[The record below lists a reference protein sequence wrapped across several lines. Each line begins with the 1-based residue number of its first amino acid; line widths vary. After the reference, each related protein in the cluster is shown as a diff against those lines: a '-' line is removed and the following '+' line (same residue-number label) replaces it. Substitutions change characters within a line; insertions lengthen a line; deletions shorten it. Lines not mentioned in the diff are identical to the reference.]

1 MNLFFSDKIP
11 NFAIVEVCLINKCIE
26 VTMTETNHVVLW
38 NRCLEIIKDN
48 VPERTFS
55 TWFAPIVPLKY
66 EDKTLIVQIPSQFF
80 YEILE
85 EKFVDLLRMT
95 LYKVIGQGTKLMYN
109 VKVDTTSIPP
119 QTVDLEASNRSIA
132 VIQKP
137 INNGNKAPSFLKA
150 PVVQDLD
157 PHLNPN
163 YNFENFIEGYSNKL
177 SRSVAETVAL
187 NPANSPFNPLF
198 IYGASGVGKTHLSNA
213 IGTKIKE
220 LYPEKRVLYVSAH
233 LFQVQYTDSVRNNT
247 TNDFINFYQS
257 IDVLIIDDIQEFA
270 GVTKTQNTFFHIFNH
285 LHQNRKQL
293 ILTSDR
299 APVLLQGMEERLLTR
314 FKWGMVAE
322 LEKPTVELR
331 RNILKNKI
339 HRDGLKFPPE
349 VIDYIAENVNESV
362 RDLEGIVIAI
372 MARSTIFNKEIDLE
386 LAQHI
391 VKGVVHN
398 ETKPITID
406 NILKVVCS
414 HFGLETS
421 AIHTKSRKREVVQAR
436 QIAMY
441 LAKNHTDF
449 STSKIGK
456 FIGNKDHATV
466 LHACKT
472 VKGQLEVDKG
482 FHAEVQEIESLLK
495 KGN

>member
-1 MNLFFSDKIP
+1 MSEQD
-11 NFAIVEVCLINKCIE
+11 
-26 VTMTETNHVVLW
+26 HVGLW
-38 NRCLEIIKDN
+38 NRCLEIIRDN
-48 VPERTFS
+48 VPEQTYK
-55 TWFAPIVPLKY
+55 TWFLPIIPLKY
-66 EDKTLIVQIPSQFF
+66 EDKTLVVQVPSQFF
-80 YEILE
+80 YEFLE
-85 EKFVDLLRMT
+85 DKFVDLLRKT
-95 LYKVIGQGTKLMYN
+95 LYKVIGEGTKLMYN
-109 VKVDTTSIPP
+109 VMVDKSSRPEKTVNYESAHRTIMPQKQTIDKAIP
-119 QTVDLEASNRSIA
+119 QI
-132 VIQKP
+132 
-137 INNGNKAPSFLKA
+137 
-150 PVVQDLD
+150 PVPDLD
-157 PHLNPN
+157 PHLNPE
-163 YNFENFIEGYSNKL
+163 YNFDTFIEGYSNKL
-177 SRSVAETVAL
+177 SRSVAEAVAL
-187 NPANSPFNPLF
+187 NPAKTIFNPLF
-198 IYGASGVGKTHLSNA
+198 LYGASGVGKTHLANA

-247 TNDFINFYQS
+247 TNDFINFYQT
-257 IDVLIIDDIQEFA
+257 IDILIIDDIQEFA

-285 LHQNRKQL
+285 LHQNGKQL

-299 APVLLQGMEERLLTR
+299 APVLLQGMEERLITR

-331 RNILKNKI
+331 KNILRNKI
-339 HRDGLKFPPE
+339 HRDGLQFPPE

-372 MARSTIFNKEIDLE
+372 MARSTIFNKEIDLD

-391 VKGVVHN
+391 VHGVVHN
-398 ETKPITID
+398 ETKAVTID
-406 NILKVVCS
+406 DILKVVCK
-414 HFGLETS
+414 HFDLEAS

-441 LAKNHTDF
+441 LAKNYTDF

-472 VKGQLEVDKG
+472 VKGQLEVDKS
-482 FHAEVQEIESLLK
+482 FQAEVQEIESLLK
-495 KGN
+495 KKA

>member
-1 MNLFFSDKIP
+1 M
-11 NFAIVEVCLINKCIE
+11 IE
-26 VTMTETNHVVLW
+26 NDHVVLW
-38 NRCLEIIKDN
+38 NRCLNIIRDN
-48 VPERTFS
+48 VPDTTYK
-55 TWFAPIVPLKY
+55 TWFEPIVPLKY
-66 EDKTLIVQIPSQFF
+66 EDHALTIGVPSPFF
-80 YEILE
+80 YEFLE
-85 EKFVDLLRMT
+85 EKFVDLLRAA
-95 LYKVIGQGTKLMYN
+95 LYKEIGEGTQLMYCILTDKTNHITVNIEGTKRSSAL
-109 VKVDTTSIPP
+109 PA
-119 QTVDLEASNRSIA
+119 QTVIKD
-132 VIQKP
+132 
-137 INNGNKAPSFLKA
+137 GNKAPNPMPVPA
-150 PVVQDLD
+150 PQDLD

-163 YNFENFIEGYSNKL
+163 YNFENFIKGNSNEF
-177 SRSVAETVAL
+177 SRTVGETVAK
-187 NPANSPFNPLF
+187 NPARTFNPLF
-198 IYGASGVGKTHLSNA
+198 LYGPSGVGKTHLINA
-213 IGTKIKE
+213 IGTRIKE

-233 LFQVQYTDSVRNNT
+233 LFQVQYTDSVRTNHF
-247 TNDFINFYQS
+247 NDFISFYQT

-285 LHQNRKQL
+285 LHQNGKQL

-299 APVLLQGMEERLLTR
+299 APVMLQGMEERLLTR

-331 RNILKNKI
+331 KNILRNKI
-339 HRDGLKFPPE
+339 HRDGLQFPPE

-372 MARSTIFNKEIDLE
+372 MARSTIFNKEIDLD

-391 VKGVVHN
+391 VHGVVHN
-398 ETKPITID
+398 ETKAVTID
-406 NILKVVCS
+406 DILKVVCK
-414 HFGLETS
+414 HFDLEPS

-466 LHACKT
+466 LQACKT
-472 VKGQLEVDKG
+472 DK
-482 FHAEVQEIESLLK
+482 EQID
-495 KGN
+495 

>member
-1 MNLFFSDKIP
+1 MSGQD
-11 NFAIVEVCLINKCIE
+11 
-26 VTMTETNHVVLW
+26 HVGLW
-38 NRCLEIIKDN
+38 NRCLEIIRDN
-48 VPERTFS
+48 VPEQTYK
-55 TWFAPIVPLKY
+55 TWFLPIVPLKY
-66 EDKTLIVQIPSQFF
+66 EDKTLVVQVPSQFF
-80 YEILE
+80 YEFLE
-85 EKFVDLLRMT
+85 DKFVDLLRKT
-95 LYKVIGQGTKLMYN
+95 LYKVIGEGTKLMYN
-109 VKVDTTSIPP
+109 VMVDKSSRPEKTVNYESTHRTIMPQKQTIDKAIP
-119 QTVDLEASNRSIA
+119 QI
-132 VIQKP
+132 
-137 INNGNKAPSFLKA
+137 
-150 PVVQDLD
+150 PVPDLD
-157 PHLNPN
+157 PHLNPE
-163 YNFENFIEGYSNKL
+163 YNFDTFIEGYSNKL
-177 SRSVAETVAL
+177 SRSVAEAVAL
-187 NPANSPFNPLF
+187 NPAKTIFNPLF
-198 IYGASGVGKTHLSNA
+198 LYGASGVGKTHLANA

-257 IDVLIIDDIQEFA
+257 IDILIIDDIQEFA
-270 GVTKTQNTFFHIFNH
+270 GVTKTQNNFFHIFNH
-285 LHQNRKQL
+285 LHQNGKQL

-299 APVLLQGMEERLLTR
+299 APVLLQGIEERLLTR

-331 RNILKNKI
+331 KNILRNKI
-339 HRDGLKFPPE
+339 HRDGLQFPEE

-372 MARSTIFNKEIDLE
+372 MARSTIFNKEIDMD

-391 VKGVVHN
+391 VHGVVHN
-398 ETKPITID
+398 ETKAVTID
-406 NILKVVCS
+406 DILKVVCK
-414 HFGLETS
+414 HFDLEPA

-472 VKGQLEVDKG
+472 VKGQLEVDKS
-482 FHAEVQEIESLLK
+482 FNAEVQEIEALLK
-495 KGN
+495 RKGIND